1 MKSTERDL
9 AALQS
14 QLLRSKA
21 ADIAEGATR
30 VGVVRMAKAD
40 LGTVSSADA
49 VRDVV
54 LDVRNR
60 LGASEPVVVA
70 LGAVMNDRPILVV
83 ATNQSARDGGIRAG
97 DLVRT
102 GAKVLGGGGG
112 GKADVAQGG
121 GTDPNAL
128 QDALQAVAAQ
138 VSGVAS

>member
-1 MKSTERDL
+1 
-9 AALQS
+9 
-14 QLLRSKA
+14 
-21 ADIAEGATR
+21 
-30 VGVVRMAKAD
+30 
-40 LGTVSSADA
+40 
-49 VRDVV
+49 
-54 LDVRNR
+54 
-60 LGASEPVVVA
+60 
-70 LGAVMNDRPILVV
+70 MNDRPILVV

-112 GKADVAQGG
+112 GKPDVAQGG